1 MKKQSTRIIAVCRA
15 TAKRNGKQ
23 EELKVKNMKN
33 IGVGI
38 IGLLVALLL
47 LSMSMFIVDQ
57 REFALVFR
65 LGEIVSVKK
74 EPGLYFKV
82 PLVDDLKR
90 FEKRIVTLDWEQPA
104 EIVTS
109 ENKTMT
115 VDSFVKWRII
125 DPEKYYVSVKDGGEA
140 AAEDRLSQVV
150 NSGLRDEFGKR
161 TVRDVIAGERGAIMR
176 SVKVS
181 ADKEARQIGIQVVDV
196 RLKRVD
202 YSEDISKS
210 VYDRMIAERKRIAN
224 QLRSEGSAA
233 SEKIRADA
241 DKQREVIIAEAFRD
255 AQKMKG
261 EGDAKA
267 AEIYSSAYGKN
278 PEFYAFYRSQEAYKN
293 SFKSKSD
300 VMVLD
305 PSSEFFKYMRGSGK

>member
-1 MKKQSTRIIAVCRA
+1 
-15 TAKRNGKQ
+15 
-23 EELKVKNMKN
+23 MKN
-33 IGVGI
+33 IGVGLV
-38 IGLLVALLL
+38 GLLVLLL
-47 LSMSMFIVDQ
+47 VLALSVFTVDQ
-57 REFALVFR
+57 REYALVFR
-65 LGEIVSVKK
+65 LGELVSVKK
-74 EPGLYFKV
+74 EPGLYLKV
-82 PLVDDLKR
+82 PLLDDLKF

-125 DPEKYYVSVKDGGEA
+125 DPAKYYVSVKEGGEA

-150 NSGLRDEFGKR
+150 NAGLRDEFGKR
-161 TVRDVIAGERGAIMR
+161 TVRDVIAGERGAIMQNM
-176 SVKVS
+176 KVR
-181 ADKEARQIGIQVVDV
+181 ADKEARQIGIEVVDV

-210 VYDRMIAERKRIAN
+210 VFDRMIAERKRIAN

-241 DKQREVIIAEAFRD
+241 DKQREVIIADAFRD
-255 AQKMKG
+255 AQKIKG

-267 AEIYSSAYGKN
+267 AEIYSNAYGKN

-305 PSSEFFKYMRGSGK
+305 PSSEFFKYMRGAGGK

>member
-1 MKKQSTRIIAVCRA
+1 
-15 TAKRNGKQ
+15 
-23 EELKVKNMKN
+23 MKN
-33 IGVGI
+33 IGTYLVGLFV
-38 IGLLVALLL
+38 LLVILT
-47 LSMSMFIVDQ
+47 MSFFTVDQ

-65 LGEIVSVKK
+65 LGEIISVKK

-82 PLVDDLKR
+82 PLLDDLKY
-90 FEKRIVTLDWEQPA
+90 FDKRIVTLDYEQPA
-104 EIVTS
+104 EIITS

-125 DPEKYYVSVKDGGEA
+125 DPSKYYVSVKEGGES
-140 AAEDRLSQVV
+140 AAEDRLAQVV
-150 NSGLRDEFGKR
+150 NAGLRDEFGKR
-161 TVRDVIAGERGAIMR
+161 TVHDVISGERRVIMDNMR
-176 SVKVS
+176 AR

-224 QLRSEGSAA
+224 QLRSEGAAA

-241 DKQREVIIAEAFRD
+241 DKQREVIIAEAFGN

-261 EGDAKA
+261 EGDATA
-267 AEIYSSAYGKN
+267 AQIYSSAYSKN
-278 PEFYAFYRSQEAYKN
+278 PEF
-293 SFKSKSD
+293 
-300 VMVLD
+300 
-305 PSSEFFKYMRGSGK
+305 

>member
-1 MKKQSTRIIAVCRA
+1 MKS
-15 TAKRNGKQ
+15 
-23 EELKVKNMKN
+23 
-33 IGVGI
+33 IGLVI
-38 IGLLVALLL
+38 IGFFVALLL
-47 LSMSMFIVDQ
+47 LTMSLFIVDQ
-57 REFALVFR
+57 REYALVFR
-65 LGEIVSVKK
+65 LGELVSVKK

-82 PLVDDLKR
+82 PLVDDLKF

-104 EIVTS
+104 EIVTK

-115 VDSFVKWRII
+115 VDSFVKWRIV
-125 DPEKYYVSVKDGGEA
+125 DPAKYYVSVKEGGED

-150 NSGLRDEFGKR
+150 NAGLRDEFGKR
-161 TVRDVIAGERGAIMR
+161 TVREVIAGERSAIMQSMQIR
-176 SVKVS
+176 

-255 AQKMKG
+255 AQKLKG

-267 AEIYSSAYGKN
+267 AEIYSNAYSKN

-293 SFKSKSD
+293 SFKNKSD

-305 PSSEFFKYMRGSGK
+305 PSSEFFKYMRGAGK

>member
-1 MKKQSTRIIAVCRA
+1 
-15 TAKRNGKQ
+15 
-23 EELKVKNMKN
+23 MKN
-33 IGVGI
+33 IGFGI
-38 IGLLVALLL
+38 IGFFVALLL
-47 LSMSMFIVDQ
+47 LTMSLFIVDQ
-57 REFALVFR
+57 REYALVFR
-65 LGEIVSVKK
+65 LGELVSIKK

-82 PLVDDLKR
+82 PLVDDLKF

-104 EIVTS
+104 EIVTK

-115 VDSFVKWRII
+115 VDSFVKWRIV
-125 DPEKYYVSVKDGGEA
+125 DPAKYYVSVKEGGED

-150 NSGLRDEFGKR
+150 NAGLRDEFGKR
-161 TVRDVIAGERGAIMR
+161 TVREVIAGERSAIMQSMQIR
-176 SVKVS
+176 

-224 QLRSEGSAA
+224 QLRSEGAAA

-255 AQKMKG
+255 AQKLKG

-267 AEIYSSAYGKN
+267 AEIYSTAYGKN

-293 SFKSKSD
+293 SFKSKAD

-305 PSSEFFKYMRGSGK
+305 PSSDFFKYMRGAGK

>member
-1 MKKQSTRIIAVCRA
+1 
-15 TAKRNGKQ
+15 
-23 EELKVKNMKN
+23 MKN
-33 IGVGI
+33 IGTFL
-38 IGLLVALLL
+38 IGLFAALVI
-47 LSMSMFIVDQ
+47 LSMSFYTVDQ
-57 REFALVFR
+57 REYALVFR
-65 LGEIVSVKK
+65 LGEIVAVKK

-82 PLVDDLKR
+82 PLVDDLKK
-90 FEKRIVTLDWEQPA
+90 FDKRIITLDWEEPA
-104 EIVTS
+104 KFNTS
-109 ENKTMT
+109 ENKYMM

-125 DPEKYYVSVKDGGEA
+125 DPAKYYVSIKDGGEA
-140 AAEDRLSQVV
+140 AAEDRLSKVV
-150 NSGLRDEFGKR
+150 NAGFRAEFGKR
-161 TVRDVIAGERGAIMR
+161 TVHDVIAGERTAIMDNLR
-176 SVKVS
+176 KR
-181 ADKEARQIGIQVVDV
+181 ADAEARQIGIQVVDV

-202 YSEDISKS
+202 YSEEISKS
-210 VYDRMIAERKRIAN
+210 VFDRMIAERKRIAN

-267 AEIYSSAYGKN
+267 AEIYSNAYGKN

-305 PSSEFFKYMRGSGK
+305 PKSDFFKYMRSSSGR

>member
-1 MKKQSTRIIAVCRA
+1 
-15 TAKRNGKQ
+15 
-23 EELKVKNMKN
+23 MKN
-33 IGVGI
+33 IGTYLVGLFV
-38 IGLLVALLL
+38 LLVILT
-47 LSMSMFIVDQ
+47 MSFFTVDQ

-65 LGEIVSVKK
+65 LGEIISVKK

-82 PLVDDLKR
+82 PLLDDLKY
-90 FEKRIVTLDWEQPA
+90 FDKRIVTLDYEQPA
-104 EIVTS
+104 EIITS

-125 DPEKYYVSVKDGGEA
+125 DPSKYYVSVKEGGES
-140 AAEDRLSQVV
+140 AAEDRLAQVV
-150 NSGLRDEFGKR
+150 NAGLRDEFGKR
-161 TVRDVIAGERGAIMR
+161 TVHDVISGERRAIMDNMR
-176 SVKVS
+176 AR

-224 QLRSEGSAA
+224 QLRSEGAAA

-241 DKQREVIIAEAFRD
+241 DKQREVIIAEAFGN

-267 AEIYSSAYGKN
+267 AEIYSSAYIKN

-305 PSSEFFKYMRGSGK
+305 PKSDFFKYMRSAGGGK

>member
-1 MKKQSTRIIAVCRA
+1 
-15 TAKRNGKQ
+15 
-23 EELKVKNMKN
+23 MKN
-33 IGVGI
+33 IRTFL
-38 IGLLVALLL
+38 IGLVVVLVL
-47 LSMSMFIVDQ
+47 LSLSAFTVDQ
-57 REFALVFR
+57 REYALVFR
-65 LGEIVSVKK
+65 LGKIVAVKK
-74 EPGLYFKV
+74 QPGLYFKT
-82 PLVDDLKR
+82 PLLDDVMY

-104 EIVTS
+104 EITTS
-109 ENKTMT
+109 EKKTMT

-125 DPEKYYVSVKDGGEA
+125 DPAKFYVSTTGTAD
-140 AAEDRLSQVV
+140 AEKTAEQRLSNVV
-150 NSGLRDEFGKR
+150 NAGIRDEFGKR
-161 TVRDVIAGERGAIMR
+161 TVHDVIAGERGKIMESMKIR
-176 SVKVS
+176 
-181 ADKEARQIGIQVVDV
+181 ADKEARQIGIEVVDV

-202 YSEDISKS
+202 YSEQISNS
-210 VYDRMIAERKRIAN
+210 VYERMISERKRIAN

-255 AQKMKG
+255 AQKIKG
-261 EGDAKA
+261 DGDARA

-305 PSSEFFKYMRGSGK
+305 PSSDFFKYMRGAGGK

>member
-1 MKKQSTRIIAVCRA
+1 
-15 TAKRNGKQ
+15 
-23 EELKVKNMKN
+23 MKN
-33 IGVGI
+33 IGT
-38 IGLLVALLL
+38 LLIALFAAVVI
-47 LSMSMFIVDQ
+47 LSMSFYTVDQ
-57 REFALVFR
+57 REYALVFR

-82 PLVDDLKR
+82 PLVDDLKK
-90 FEKRIVTLDWEQPA
+90 FDKRIVTLDWEEPA
-104 EIVTS
+104 KFNTS
-109 ENKTMT
+109 ENKYMM

-125 DPEKYYVSVKDGGEA
+125 DPAKYYVSIKEGGEA
-140 AAEDRLSQVV
+140 AAEDRLSKVV
-150 NSGLRDEFGKR
+150 NAGFRAEFGKR
-161 TVRDVIAGERGAIMR
+161 TVHDVIAGERTAIMDSLR
-176 SVKVS
+176 KR
-181 ADKEARQIGIQVVDV
+181 ADTEARQIGIEVVDV

-202 YSEDISKS
+202 YSEEISKS
-210 VYDRMIAERKRIAN
+210 VFDRMIAERKRIAN

-267 AEIYSSAYGKN
+267 AEIYSTAYGKN
-278 PEFYAFYRSQEAYKN
+278 PEFFAFYRSQEAYKN

-300 VMVLD
+300 VLVLD
-305 PSSEFFKYMRGSGK
+305 PKSDFFKYMRSAGGK